1 MPWHRVVINYVDLT
15 AGNLARA
22 ALMEKFGAVYRK
34 AGVPRDVEVFLKSNE
49 GKHVYYF
56 SPEASAL
63 ANDLLIAFFSEI
75 CADKPEL
82 SGFRKIPL

>member
-1 MPWHRVVINYVDLT
+1 MPWHWVVINYVDAT

-22 ALMEKFGAVYRK
+22 ALMEKFGAVYR
-34 AGVPRDVEVFLKSNE
+34 VSRDVEVFLRTD
-49 GKHVYYF
+49 GGQHVYYF
-56 SPEASAL
+56 SPKAAELGHDILSA
-63 ANDLLIAFFSEI
+63 FPSEV